1 MKADTRVS
9 DTDDR
14 STRDAGGIV
23 LPVLFVLLGLWM
35 IWESAGMSALGAV
48 FPRTI
53 AAVMILCSLA
63 LIVLQWLY
71 PKARGASAGES
82 TPRRVVLILIMGT
95 WVLLLSVLGFFAS
108 SLLAF
113 FALLVVANYDGWS
126 WRRALQYGGAGIAVV
141 GLCYLVFVRLLLVP
155 TPGGL
160 LF

>member
-9 DTDDR
+9 GTKVQP
-14 STRDAGGIV
+14 TRDAGGIV
-23 LPVLFVLLGLWM
+23 LAVLFVLLGLWM
-35 IWESAGMSALGAV
+35 IWESADMSALGAV

-63 LIVLQWLY
+63 LVVRQWLHF
-71 PKARGASAGES
+71 KARGATADGS
-82 TPRRVVLILIMGT
+82 TFRRVALILIMGI

-113 FALLVVANYDGWS
+113 FALLVVANYDGWNR
-126 WRRALQYGGAGIAVV
+126 RRAFQYGGAGVAVV
-141 GLCYLVFVRLLLVP
+141 GMCYLIFVRLLSVP
-155 TPGGL
+155 TPHGL